1 MTVIATK
8 QDRLTSCSSV
18 GAISK
23 CQGHRVE
30 LYQSDQI
37 DSACFISV
45 LIGVK
50 SGLT

>member
-18 GAISK
+18 GAMSK

-30 LYQSDQI
+30 LYQI